1 MITRAHF
8 VFAVMAL
15 ALGACSSATEPIRL
29 AGPPD
34 EFRFELGG
42 FGVDGRTV
50 ELRND
55 TLLFYRRPFAS
66 LPGTPIDTVRVV
78 PTAEAWRT
86 FWTTAELTGVH
97 RWQGRY
103 NAEGVVDGSGW
114 SLRIVEGSRRVESN
128 GSNAYPD
135 RSGKEHELDM
145 TSDFRAF
152 VSALSALVGAQV
164 GF

>member
-1 MITRAHF
+1 MMRR
-8 VFAVMAL
+8 VFCVVAAL
-15 ALGACSSATEPIRL
+15 LVGACSSATEPLRL
-29 AGPPD
+29 SGPPD
-34 EFRFELGG
+34 EFRFNLGG
-42 FGVDGRTV
+42 FGTEERVV

-55 TLLFYRRPFAS
+55 TLLFHRRPFDWR
-66 LPGTPIDTVRVV
+66 PGMRLDTLRMV

-86 FWTTAELTGVH
+86 FWTAAERAGLH
-97 RWQGRY
+97 RWQSRY
-103 NAEGVVDGSGW
+103 IAEGVADGSGW
-114 SLRIVEGSRRVESN
+114 SVRVVDGTRVIEST

-152 VSALSALVGAQV
+152 TDALGTLVGVKV